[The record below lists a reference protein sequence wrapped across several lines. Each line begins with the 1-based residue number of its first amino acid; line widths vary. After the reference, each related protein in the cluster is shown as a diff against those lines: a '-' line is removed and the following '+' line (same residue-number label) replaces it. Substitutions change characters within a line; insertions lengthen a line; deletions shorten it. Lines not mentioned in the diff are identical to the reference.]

1 MSEKTPHLD
10 VEASTAA
17 TFPIHFPAGTS
28 WSVAAVDN
36 NGTVSPTGVGNVWRF
51 DAYSPVQNSM
61 EAAGY
66 WTGLYLFVPGIS
78 NGISCVLSNQ
88 DQFEVYF
95 LTPTRFIAT
104 KNNVLYR
111 FGTYMGGPNTARD

>member
-1 MSEKTPHLD
+1 MSEKPVPNFVQTSS
-10 VEASTAA
+10 AS
-17 TFPIHFPAGTS
+17 FPPNFPAGTA
-28 WSVAAVDN
+28 WSVSAYDD
-36 NGTVSPTGVGNVWRF
+36 NGTVSPPVAGNVWQF
-51 DAYSPVQNSM
+51 DAYSPVQNAM
-61 EAAGY
+61 HAGSY

-104 KNNVLYR
+104 KQNRLYR
-111 FGTYMGGPNTARD
+111 FGQYMGGPH